1 MLIASSVIQ
10 QIKQQLQQAA
20 VGWWKQHEKQLKR
33 LNLAF
38 LVRHICLVPLIIKAS
53 QFWTQTDKR
62 IVIKKKRR
70 GSLYIFWSLLHFDLN
85 VTRIYGKNNKHL
97 QSSGEHDSVCAWVE
111 ALAAL
116 PGMLWAMWLHHW
128 GGSRLSLDLSLPQRS
143 AFPSGLPALD
153 CGLAHGTNPL
163 HEGLRDGRERWSK
176 TAGEEGKRERVV
188 CRRVDTEW
196 RRCSET
202 KTQKGGERWSEWN
215 GRREAAGAKCF
226 QINYWPKHLLPVST
240 FSEWHHR
247 CLEINHDLMLI
258 HCSPTK
264 LKNKL

>member
-1 MLIASSVIQ
+1 MLIAGSVIQ

-20 VGWWKQHEKQLKR
+20 VGWWKQHEQQLKR

-38 LVRHICLVPLIIKAS
+38 LVRHICLIPLIIEAS
-53 QFWTQTDKR
+53 QFWTQIRELLQKEEGGHFTLS
-62 IVIKKKRR
+62 
-70 GSLYIFWSLLHFDLN
+70 GLYFTLIWIWQGC
-85 VTRIYGKNNKHL
+85 VVRVNKHL

-116 PGMLWAMWLHHW
+116 PGMLWAMWPHHW
-128 GGSRLSLDLSLPQRS
+128 GGSRPSLDLSLPQRS
-143 AFPSGLPALD
+143 AFPSGLPASG
-153 CGLAHGTNPL
+153 CGLAHGTNPP
-163 HEGLRDGRERWSK
+163 HEGLRDGRERWSE
-176 TAGEEGKRERVV
+176 TAIEEVKRERVV
-188 CRRVDTEW
+188 CRRVDTKW

-226 QINYWPKHLLPVST
+226 QINYWPRHLLPVST
-240 FSEWHHR
+240 FSEWHHH

-258 HCSPTK
+258 HSSPTK